1 MATSPT
7 AGVIEAVPD
16 TVSLDALKRHA
27 PHLALQDFFR
37 RHFGRRGTLRQARAN
52 FVESCAAY
60 SVVCYLLQIK
70 DRHNGNLLLSA
81 DGHLIHIDWGFALE
95 LSPGGNLGFESAPFK
110 LTQEFVEVMGGVRST
125 SFQKYRSL
133 CVRTFLQARRSR
145 DKIITLVEMM
155 VAFRPDLACFGGRP
169 DAVVKH
175 LRARFQPD
183 KSAEKCVAFVHN
195 LIEQSVDNW
204 RTRLYDT
211 YQRRLMGIQ

>member
-1 MATSPT
+1 
-7 AGVIEAVPD
+7 
-16 TVSLDALKRHA
+16 
-27 PHLALQDFFR
+27 
-37 RHFGRRGTLRQARAN
+37 
-52 FVESCAAY
+52 
-60 SVVCYLLQIK
+60 
-70 DRHNGNLLLSA
+70 
-81 DGHLIHIDWGFALE
+81 
-95 LSPGGNLGFESAPFK
+95 GNLGFESAPFK

-155 VAFRPDLACFGGRP
+155 VAFRPDLACFGSRP
-169 DAVVKH
+169 DSVVKH